1 MRSWWPNP
9 VIHAALCSSP
19 QPLPPRNAGTWGGVW
34 GPVSHPSDLTVLERE
49 GLQHTNQG
57 SVHENLLERGRWAW
71 FNPQLPFLQGL
82 RDGACT
88 WQEREMAGVG
98 PQESCG
104 RGGCGCLWR
113 TDGSHASLP
122 TDTGFGGGEGPLDP
136 VQSLPWCQGPLQD
149 GHQVRESPAH
159 VGKTLGEGIML

>member
-1 MRSWWPNP
+1 
-9 VIHAALCSSP
+9 
-19 QPLPPRNAGTWGGVW
+19 
-34 GPVSHPSDLTVLERE
+34 
-49 GLQHTNQG
+49 
-57 SVHENLLERGRWAW
+57 
-71 FNPQLPFLQGL
+71 
-82 RDGACT
+82 
-88 WQEREMAGVG
+88 MAGVG

-104 RGGCGCLWR
+104 RGGCGCLWQ